1 MITNESL
8 KGKIMRNI
16 TVILFFVIVMLIG
29 QTTFAQVKVAPINF
43 KERMLAN
50 GMQIVTYQDNSSPSV
65 TIQVWYNVGSKN
77 DPPKRN
83 GFAHLFEHIM
93 FKSTKNMKSE
103 QLDRMT
109 EDVGGW
115 NNAST
120 SDDVTNYYEVV
131 PSNHL
136 ERLIWAEA
144 ERMTNLTIDEA
155 NFLSERKVVQE
166 EYRQG
171 ILANPYG
178 QFYEAIQK
186 ESFNVH
192 PYKRTTIGTL
202 EDLEAA
208 TVPDV
213 QNFHKTYYRPD
224 NASLIIVGDFEQSQL
239 DGWIDKYFGKLQ
251 RPTSTIPRVTEVEP
265 ERTTEKRI
273 VIKAPNVPLPAV
285 AITYLAPPAKDKDIA
300 ALQIAS
306 AILAGG
312 ESSRLYKELVR
323 KQQIAQ
329 DASFYVDTKTDK
341 GLLVFTATLASGKTL
356 EMAEKSL
363 LAELKKIQ
371 STPVTA
377 NELAKAKNGIV
388 ANKVRS
394 LETND
399 GKAFQIGSAII
410 LEGNPNVVNT
420 ELKDIQA
427 VTIADVQRV
436 MKKYF
441 TDTNRVVLFYIN
453 DDQKENAK

>member
-1 MITNESL
+1 MR
-8 KGKIMRNI
+8 KISA
-16 TVILFFVIVMLIG
+16 ILLLVLLG
-29 QTTFAQVKVAPINF
+29 TATFAQVKVAPINF
-43 KERMLAN
+43 KERILSN
-50 GMQIVTYQDNSSPSV
+50 GMRIVTYQDNSSPSV
-65 TIQVWYNVGSKN
+65 TIQVWYDVGSKN
-77 DPPKRN
+77 DPLQRN

-103 QLDRMT
+103 QMDRMT

-144 ERMTNLTIDEA
+144 ERMSNLTIDET
-155 NFLSERKVVQE
+155 NFKSERAVVQE
-166 EYRQG
+166 EFRQSV
-171 ILANPYG
+171 LAQPYG
-178 QFYEAIQK
+178 QFFEAIQK
-186 ESFNVH
+186 NSFTVH

-202 EDLEAA
+202 EDLDSA

-224 NASLIIVGDFEQSQL
+224 NASLIVVGDFDQKQL
-239 DGWIDKYFGKLQ
+239 DGWIDKYFGKIA
-251 RPTSTIPRVTEVEP
+251 RPDFTIPRVTEVEP
-265 ERTTEKRI
+265 ERTKEKR
-273 VIKAPNVPLPAV
+273 VVVKAPNVPLPAV
-285 AITYLAPPAKDKDIA
+285 AITYLAPPAKDKDIP
-300 ALQIAS
+300 ALQVAA
-306 AILAGG
+306 AILSSG

-323 KQQIAQ
+323 NQQIAQ
-329 DASFYVDTKTDK
+329 DASFNVDAKTDK
-341 GLLVFTATLASGKTL
+341 GMMYFTATLATGKTP

-371 STPVTA
+371 NTPVTA
-377 NELAKAKNGIV
+377 NELAKAKNGMV

-410 LEGNPNVVNT
+410 LQGDPNAVNT
-420 ELKDIQA
+420 ELDEIQA

-441 TDTNRVVLFYIN
+441 TDNNRVVIYYLN
-453 DDQKENAK
+453 DDSKGGQE

>member
-1 MITNESL
+1 M
-8 KGKIMRNI
+8 KKISI
-16 TVILFFVIVMLIG
+16 CLWLIIIG
-29 QTTFAQVKVAPINF
+29 SISHSAFAQVKVAPINF
-43 KERMLAN
+43 KERKLAN
-50 GMQIVTYQDNSSPSV
+50 GMRVVTYQDNSSPSV
-65 TIQVWYNVGSKN
+65 TIQMWYDVGSKN
-77 DPPKRN
+77 DPAGRN

-103 QLDRMT
+103 QMDRMT

-155 NFLSERKVVQE
+155 NFKSERAVVQE
-166 EYRQG
+166 EFRQS

-178 QFYEAIQK
+178 QLFESIQK
-186 ESFNVH
+186 ESFKVH

-213 QNFHKTYYRPD
+213 QAFHKTYYRPD
-224 NASLIIVGDFEQSQL
+224 NASLIIVGDFEQTQL
-239 DGWIDKYFGKLQ
+239 DSWVDKYFGKIAK
-251 RPTSTIPRVTEVEP
+251 PGTSIPRVTEVEP
-265 ERTTEKRI
+265 ERTAEKRL
-273 VIKAPNVPLPAV
+273 VVKAPNVPLPAV
-285 AITYLAPPAKDKDIA
+285 AITYLAPPAKDKDMA
-300 ALQIAS
+300 ALEVAS
-306 AILAGG
+306 AILSGG

-329 DASFYVDTKTDK
+329 EASFSVDAKTDK
-341 GLLVFTATLASGKTL
+341 GLIYFLAILASGKTP
-356 EMAEKSL
+356 ETAEKSL
-363 LAELKKIQ
+363 LAELKKMQ
-371 STPVTA
+371 SAPITA
-377 NELAKAKNGIV
+377 AELAKAKNGMV
-388 ANKVRS
+388 ADKVRS

-399 GKAFQIGSAII
+399 GKAFQMGTSII
-410 LEGNPNVVNT
+410 LQGTPNAVNT
-420 ELKDIQA
+420 ELAELQA

-436 MKKYF
+436 MNKYF
-441 TDTNRVVLFYIN
+441 TDTNRVVIYYVN
-453 DDQKENAK
+453 DDSKGEGK

>member
-1 MITNESL
+1 MKKSLLMIAVLS
-8 KGKIMRNI
+8 
-16 TVILFFVIVMLIG
+16 FAFSA
-29 QTTFAQVKVAPINF
+29 FAQVKVAPIKF

-50 GMQIVTYQDNSSPSV
+50 GMRIVSYQDNSSPSV
-65 TIQVWYNVGSKN
+65 TIQVWYDVGSKN
-77 DPPKRN
+77 DPPGRN

-136 ERLIWAEA
+136 ERLLWAEA
-144 ERMTNLTIDEA
+144 ERMTNLTIDET

-178 QFYEAIQK
+178 QFYESIQK
-186 ESFNVH
+186 ESFKVH

-213 QNFHKTYYRPD
+213 QSFHKTFYRPD
-224 NASLIIVGDFEQSQL
+224 NASLIVVGDFEQVQL
-239 DGWIDKYFGKLQ
+239 DAWVDKHFGKLP
-251 RPTSTIPRVTEVEP
+251 RPSSTIPRVTEIEP
-265 ERTTEKRI
+265 ERTAEKR
-273 VIKAPNVPLPAV
+273 VTLKVANVPFPAV
-285 AITYLAPPAKDKDIA
+285 AITYLAPPAKSKDIA
-300 ALQIAS
+300 ALQVA
-306 AILAGG
+306 AVILSGG
-312 ESSRLYKELVR
+312 ASSRMYKELVR
-323 KQQIAQ
+323 KQQIVQ
-329 DASFYVDTKTDK
+329 DAFFSVDAKTDK
-341 GLLVFTATLASGKTL
+341 GLAYFTATLASGKTP

-371 STPVTA
+371 TTLVTA
-377 NELAKAKNGIV
+377 KELTKAKNGIV
-388 ANKVRS
+388 AEKVRS

-399 GKAFQIGSAII
+399 GKAFEIGQAII
-410 LEGNPNVVNT
+410 LDGNANAVNE
-420 ELKDIQA
+420 ELAQLQA
-427 VTIADVQRV
+427 VTAADIQRV

-441 TDTNRVVLFYIN
+441 TDKNRVVIYYLN
-453 DDQKENAK
+453 DDSKGEAK

>member
-1 MITNESL
+1 MRKITL
-8 KGKIMRNI
+8 
-16 TVILFFVIVMLIG
+16 LIAVLSFALSA
-29 QTTFAQVKVAPINF
+29 FAQVKVAPIKF
-43 KERMLAN
+43 KERFLTN
-50 GMQIVTYQDNSSPSV
+50 GMRIVSYQDNSSPSV
-65 TIQVWYNVGSKN
+65 TIQVWYDVGSKN
-77 DPPKRN
+77 DPIGRN

-103 QLDRMT
+103 QFDRMT

-120 SDDVTNYYEVV
+120 SDDVTNYLEVV

-136 ERLIWAEA
+136 ERILWAEA
-144 ERMTNLTIDEA
+144 ERMTNLTEG

-171 ILANPYG
+171 VLANPYG
-178 QFYEAIQK
+178 LFYEAIQK
-186 ESFNVH
+186 NSFNVH

-202 EDLEAA
+202 ADLESA
-208 TVPDV
+208 TVADV
-213 QNFHKTYYRPD
+213 QNFHKTFYRPD
-224 NASLIIVGDFEQSQL
+224 NASLIVVGDFEQTQF
-239 DGWIDKYFGKLQ
+239 DAWVDKYFGNLSK
-251 RPTSTIPRVTEVEP
+251 PSSTIPRVTEIEP
-265 ERTTEKRI
+265 ERTAEKRL
-273 VIKAPNVPLPAV
+273 VVKAPNVPLPAV
-285 AITYLAPPAKDKDIA
+285 AITYLAPTAKDKDTA

-306 AILAGG
+306 SILSSG

-329 DASFYVDTKTDK
+329 ETSFGIEAKTDK
-341 GLLVFTATLASGKTL
+341 GLMYFTAVLASKKTP
-356 EMAEKSL
+356 EQAEKAL

-371 STPVTA
+371 TMPVTA

-388 ANKVRS
+388 ADKVRR

-399 GKAFQIGSAII
+399 GKAYQIGAAII
-410 LEGNPNVVNT
+410 LNGTPNAANT
-420 ELKDIQA
+420 ELAELQA

-441 TDTNRVVLFYIN
+441 TDKNRVVIYYVQ
-453 DDQKENAK
+453 DNAKGEAK

>member
-1 MITNESL
+1 MR
-8 KGKIMRNI
+8 KISA
-16 TVILFFVIVMLIG
+16 ILLLVVQLLLG
-29 QTTFAQVKVAPINF
+29 QFLFAQVKVAPVNF
-43 KERMLAN
+43 KERKLAN
-50 GMQIVTYQDNSSPSV
+50 GMRVVTYQDNSSPSA
-65 TIQVWYNVGSKN
+65 TIQVWYDVGSKN
-77 DPPKRN
+77 DPPQRN

-103 QLDRMT
+103 QMDRMT

-120 SDDVTNYYEVV
+120 SDDLTNYFEVV

-144 ERMTNLTIDEA
+144 ERMSNLTIDEA

-171 ILANPYG
+171 IEAEPYG
-178 QFYEAIQK
+178 RFYEAIQK

-224 NASLIIVGDFEQSQL
+224 NASLIVVGDFDQAQL
-239 DGWIDKYFGKLQ
+239 DGWVNKYFGKIAK
-251 RPTSTIPRVTEVEP
+251 PNSTIPRVTEVEP
-265 ERTTEKRI
+265 ERTKEKR
-273 VIKAPNVPLPAV
+273 VVVKAPNVPLPAV
-285 AITYLAPPAKDKDIA
+285 AITYLAPPAKDKDIPALNVA
-300 ALQIAS
+300 AM
-306 AILAGG
+306 ILSGG

-323 KQQIAQ
+323 NQQIAQ
-329 DASFYVDTKTDK
+329 DAYFAVDAKTDK
-341 GLLVFTATLASGKTL
+341 GLMYLTATLASGKTPD
-356 EMAEKSL
+356 MAEKSL

-371 STPVTA
+371 DLPVKA
-377 NELAKAKNGIV
+377 KELEKAKNGIV
-388 ANKVRS
+388 AGAIRS

-399 GKAFQIGSAII
+399 GKAFQIGYAII
-410 LEGNPNVVNT
+410 QQGDPNGINT
-420 ELKDIQA
+420 GLSKIQA

-441 TDTNRVVLFYIN
+441 TDNNRVVIYYIN
-453 DDQKENAK
+453 DDSKGGQQ

>member
-1 MITNESL
+1 MQKFSA
-8 KGKIMRNI
+8 
-16 TVILFFVIVMLIG
+16 ILFIFVALLVS
-29 QTTFAQVKVAPINF
+29 QTFAQVKVAPINF
-43 KERMLAN
+43 KERKLAN
-50 GMQIVTYQDNSSPSV
+50 GMRIVTYQDNSSPSV
-65 TIQVWYNVGSKN
+65 TIQVWYDVGSKN

-103 QLDRMT
+103 QMDRMT

-144 ERMTNLTIDEA
+144 ERMSNLTIDEA
-155 NFLSERKVVQE
+155 NFKSERAVVQE
-166 EYRQG
+166 EFRQSV
-171 ILANPYG
+171 LANPYG
-178 QFYEAIQK
+178 QLFESIQK

-202 EDLEAA
+202 EDLDAA

-224 NASLIIVGDFEQSQL
+224 NASLIVVGDFDQTQL
-239 DGWIDKYFGKLQ
+239 DGWIDKYFGKIAG
-251 RPTSTIPRVTEVEP
+251 PNSTIPRVTEVEP
-265 ERTTEKRI
+265 ERTKEKR
-273 VIKAPNVPLPAV
+273 VTVKAPNVPLPAV
-285 AITYLAPPAKDKDIA
+285 AITYLAPPAKDKDIP
-300 ALQIAS
+300 ALQVAS
-306 AILAGG
+306 AILSGG

-323 KQQIAQ
+323 NQQVAQ
-329 DASFYVDTKTDK
+329 EVSFSVDAKTDK
-341 GLLVFTATLASGKTL
+341 GLMYFFAILASGKAP

-371 STPVTA
+371 NAPVTA
-377 NELAKAKNGIV
+377 AELAKAKNGMI
-388 ANKVRS
+388 AGKVHS

-410 LEGNPNVVNT
+410 LQGNPNAVNT
-420 ELKDIQA
+420 ELAELQA

-441 TDTNRVVLFYIN
+441 NDNNRVVIYYVN
-453 DDQKENAK
+453 DETKEGK

>member
-1 MITNESL
+1 MQKITA
-8 KGKIMRNI
+8 
-16 TVILFFVIVMLIG
+16 ILFFVGILLVSQI
-29 QTTFAQVKVAPINF
+29 TFAQVKVAPINF

-50 GMQIVTYQDNSSPSV
+50 GMRIVTYQDNSSPSA

-77 DPPKRN
+77 DPVKRN

-103 QLDRMT
+103 QMDRMT

-144 ERMTNLTIDEA
+144 ERMSNLTIDEA
-155 NFLSERKVVQE
+155 NFKSERAVVQE
-166 EYRQG
+166 EYRQSV
-171 ILANPYG
+171 LANPYG

-202 EDLEAA
+202 EDLDAA

-224 NASLIIVGDFEQSQL
+224 NASLIVVGDFDQKQL
-239 DGWIDKYFGKLQ
+239 DSWVDKYFGKIAK
-251 RPTSTIPRVTEVEP
+251 PNSPIPRVTEIEP
-265 ERTTEKRI
+265 ERTKEKK
-273 VIKAPNVPLPAV
+273 VVVKAPNVPLPAV
-285 AITYLAPPAKDKDIA
+285 AITYLAPPAKDKDIP

-306 AILAGG
+306 AILSGG

-323 KQQIAQ
+323 NQQIAQ
-329 DASFYVDTKTDK
+329 EASFSVDAKTDK
-341 GLLVFTATLASGKTL
+341 GLMYFTATLASGKTP

-371 STPVTA
+371 SMPVTA

-388 ANKVRS
+388 ADKVRS

-399 GKAFQIGSAII
+399 GKAFQMGSAII
-410 LEGNPNVVNT
+410 LVGSPNAVNT
-420 ELKDIQA
+420 ELSEIQA

-441 TDTNRVVLFYIN
+441 TDTNRVVIYYVN
-453 DDQKENAK
+453 DDSKGGQK